1 MEKFFNVNIVDSL
14 ALTLPERAV
23 FSRLGRNRF
32 LSDISNTEESRIKLL
47 MNQAFAAVHPRG
59 CWRLLKI
66 ARKSNETVTLDN
78 GIELKSAAFA
88 GFVRLADY
96 LWIGG
101 VSIGSGIAELMEK
114 HSDNMSKSVIFDAVG
129 SECADEALGNLQKI
143 SAGTLMRYNLVL
155 DKARFSPGYG
165 NLSLT
170 VQRDIFN
177 LLPMCKLGVSL
188 TESCIMVPEK
198 SVTAFAV
205 VNKLTV

>member
-1 MEKFFNVNIVDSL
+1 MEKFFNANMVDSL
-14 ALTLPERAV
+14 ALALPERAV

-32 LSDISNTEESRIKLL
+32 LSDISNAEESRLKLL
-47 MNQAFAAVHPRG
+47 MNQAFAVIHPRG

-66 ARKSNETVTLDN
+66 AQRSNDAVILDN
-78 GIELKSAAFA
+78 GVELKSAAFA
-88 GFVRLADY
+88 GFARLADY
-96 LWIGG
+96 LWLGG
-101 VSIGSGIAELMEK
+101 VSIGGGIAELLEK
-114 HSDNMSKSVIFDAVG
+114 YSDNMSKSVVFDAVG
-129 SECADEALGNLQKI
+129 SECADEAVGNLQKI
-143 SAGTLMRYNLVL
+143 AAAALIRYNLVL

-165 NLSLT
+165 NLNLT

-177 LLPMCKLGVSL
+177 LLPMNQLGVSL